1 MKTTVALLAAMIA
14 SASAFAPA
22 AVGLPK
28 SMALRKPATTSLKMS
43 FEIVDGT
50 PFKLNIAPIGAF
62 GFAGWV
68 VPTILVPSNIP
79 LYGGKVYI
87 SCSLPVLDNLRKI
100 VCDATNFFL
109 RTIQDLGHVP
119 ILRARLAVLW
129 VFCLDHWCRQRFF
142 RGLLRGKE
150 DVIRIF
156 SSCWEGTGTPWIICF
171 SVQLS
176 CV

>member
-1 MKTTVALLAAMIA
+1 MLTFLLC
-14 SASAFAPA
+14 
-22 AVGLPK
+22 
-28 SMALRKPATTSLKMS
+28 RQ
-43 FEIVDGT
+43 
-50 PFKLNIAPIGAF
+50 
-62 GFAGWV
+62 V

-87 SCSLPVLDNLRKI
+87 SCLLPVLDNLRKI
-100 VCDATNFFL
+100 VCDVTNFFL

-156 SSCWEGTGTPWIICF
+156 SSCGEGTGTPWIIC
-171 SVQLS
+171 VWCTAVM
-176 CV
+176 CVIPVEFGFEFCSRVY

>member
-28 SMALRKPATTSLKMS
+28 SMAPSLRKPATTSLKMS

-87 SCSLPVLDNLRKI
+87 SCLLPVFDNLSAGNLIVIHSCIVRKKI
-100 VCDATNFFL
+100 LDMCRYCA
-109 RTIQDLGHVP
+109 HVRP
-119 ILRARLAVLW
+119 YYGFSAWNTGVGND
-129 VFCLDHWCRQRFF
+129 VFGDMRR
-142 RGLLRGKE
+142 KE
-150 DVIRIF
+150 DMTRIF
-156 SSCWEGTGTPWIICF
+156 
-171 SVQLS
+171 
-176 CV
+176 

>member
-79 LYGGKVYI
+79 LYGGKGLTVAF
-87 SCSLPVLDNLRKI
+87 V
-100 VCDATNFFL
+100 DAMTTQLQAFPNPPGPADPFWLLCFL
-109 RTIQDLGHVP
+109 WHSGLFAVMILGSIGWNMNP
-119 ILRARLAVLW
+119 KL
-129 VFCLDHWCRQRFF
+129 
-142 RGLLRGKE
+142 GGK
-150 DVIRIF
+150 
-156 SSCWEGTGTPWIICF
+156 
-171 SVQLS
+171 Q
-176 CV
+176 